1 LYLSLIIPAYKE
13 ASRIAASLEKIFAYF
28 DSQSYEVEI
37 IVVDDGSPDNS
48 VEVIQ
53 EAFAKYNSTAKSPVG
68 RTLSPS
74 VKTRLLELG
83 TNAGKGGAVRAGM
96 LAANGA
102 IRIFT
107 DADLSTPIHEVEK
120 VICAI
125 ENEGYDVVIGSRALE
140 GRKLVKVH
148 QPWYRETMGRFFN
161 LLVQVFVF
169 KGIKDTQCG
178 FKGFRAEAAEK
189 IFTEQKVMGFSFDV
203 EILYLAKK
211 MGYKIKE
218 VAVEWYNDERTTVGA
233 LSDSARMFFELVR
246 IRGLHKGKSMVDGR
260 NS

>member
-1 LYLSLIIPAYKE
+1 MYLSLIVPAYKE

-28 DSQSYEVEI
+28 DSQDYEVEV

-53 EAFAKYNSTAKSPVG
+53 KAFAKYHIVG

-74 VKTRLLELG
+74 VKTRLIELG
-83 TNAGKGGAVRAGM
+83 TNTGKGGAVRAGM
-96 LAANGA
+96 LAAKGS

-120 VICAI
+120 VIAAI
-125 ENEGYDVVIGSRALE
+125 ENQGYDVVIGSRALE

-211 MGYKIKE
+211 MGFKIKE

-246 IRGLHKGKSMVDGR
+246 IRGLHR
-260 NS
+260 

>member
-1 LYLSLIIPAYKE
+1 MYLSLIIPAYKE
-13 ASRIAASLEKIFAYF
+13 ASRITASLEKIFAYLG
-28 DSQSYEVEI
+28 SQNYEAEV

-53 EAFAKYNSTAKSPVG
+53 AAFAKYTPIGQALLPV
-68 RTLSPS
+68 
-74 VKTRLLELG
+74 KARLIELG
-83 TNAGKGGAVRAGM
+83 ANAGKGAAVREGM
-96 LAANGA
+96 LAATGS

-120 VICAI
+120 VISAI
-125 ENEGYDVVIGSRALE
+125 EREGYDVVIGSRALE

-161 LLVQVFVF
+161 LLVQVFVLR
-169 KGIKDTQCG
+169 GIKDTQCG

-189 IFTEQKVMGFSFDV
+189 IFRQQKVMGFSFDV

-211 MGYKIKE
+211 SGYKIKE

-233 LSDSARMFFELVR
+233 LSDSAKMFFELLR
-246 IRGLHKGKSMVDGR
+246 IRGLHK
-260 NS
+260 